1 MPKTK
6 RDYLKRRVAQ
16 AHRHM
21 EECYKPLADLE
32 VTFRDQHPDLADGLV
47 HSARMV
53 QLAQQLLEE
62 FAAFA
67 WEMPPES
74 IPKFLK

>member
-16 AHRHM
+16 AHKHL
-21 EECYKPLADLE
+21 EEVYKPVADLE
-32 VTFRDQHPDLADGLV
+32 VTFRDPHPDLADGLV
-47 HSARMV
+47 II
-53 QLAQQLLEE
+53 AQTVKNAQDLLEA
-62 FAAFA
+62 FAWFA

-74 IPKFLK
+74 IHKFRR